1 MPDIAFTVLASHKD
15 LLSGVI
21 SLVNLENVNGVVIMH
36 RVNMLCFHYH
46 ILNVLLLQI
55 SEIWRRMSSG
65 C

>member
-1 MPDIAFTVLASHKD
+1 M
-15 LLSGVI
+15 LSGVP
-21 SLVNLENVNGVVIMH
+21 SLFKMENVNGVVIMH
-36 RVNMLCFHYH
+36 RVDLLCFQYH